1 MTKIIRLLDLVY
13 GLNMTL
19 FEVVENFISLRA
31 PNSQKSYRAIFKE
44 WCAHFNTSYGSRGAA
59 GAIRKASQVDVIQF
73 LNAQRKKK
81 GYQTPKNSNLSQ
93 GTVFRKFTIL
103 RAIYDFLVTESYLET
118 NPFSKTLINKPNQTG
133 EKRPSTLIPFESV
146 KKMLEIAKYDNPKDA
161 AILSLLFGGG
171 LRRSE
176 VATLTLGDIDQ
187 QTDHIRLRLRETKSG
202 HTQYQTLP
210 DWASQAVKA
219 YTIHRYN
226 SGCTDENLLIPGRGE
241 KQIDGKTIAR
251 IFKRYAKRAG
261 VKGRVSPHSARAT
274 AITKLFTDREDPVA
288 IQEFARHS
296 SLLVTQRYDLRES
309 LGESIAKKLKFLFI
323 FSLAGMMKIMYEAT

>member
-1 MTKIIRLLDLVY
+1 MAPSLRLLDLIY
-13 GLNMTL
+13 GSTMTL

-31 PNSQKSYRAIFKE
+31 RNSQRSYRAILKE

-73 LNAQRKKK
+73 LNAQRKKR
-81 GYQTPKNSNLSQ
+81 GYFTPKNQNLSQ
-93 GTVFRKFTIL
+93 GTIFRKFTIL
-103 RAIYDFLVTESYLET
+103 RAMYDFLVVENYVQL
-118 NPFSKTLINKPNQTG
+118 NPFSTTLINKPNTNGG

-146 KKMLEIAKYDNPKDA
+146 KKMLEIASFDNPKDA

-176 VATLTLGDIDQ
+176 VASLKLGDITEL
-187 QTDHIRLRLRETKSG
+187 TDCIRLTLRETKSG
-202 HTQYQTLP
+202 GTQSQTLP
-210 DWASQAVKA
+210 DWASLAVKTWA
-219 YTIHRYN
+219 NHRIN
-226 SGCTDENLLIPGRGE
+226 SGFTEEDLLIPGRGE
-241 KQIDGKTIAR
+241 KQLDGKTISR

-296 SLLVTQRYDLRES
+296 SLVVTQRYDLRES
-309 LGESIAKKLKFLFI
+309 LGELAAKKLKF
-323 FSLAGMMKIMYEAT
+323 

>member
-1 MTKIIRLLDLVY
+1 MSKIIRYLDLIY
-13 GLNMTL
+13 GSSMTL
-19 FEVVENFISLRA
+19 FEIVENYISLRA
-31 PNSQKSYRAIFKE
+31 PNSQKSYRAILKE

-59 GAIRKASQVDVIQF
+59 GAIKKASQVDVIKF
-73 LNAQRKKK
+73 LSAQRKKK
-81 GYQTPKNSNLSQ
+81 GYVTPKNSNLSQ
-93 GTVFRKFTIL
+93 GTIFRKFTIL
-103 RAIYDFLVTESYLET
+103 RAIYDFLIAESYLET
-118 NPFSKTLINKPNQTG
+118 NPFSKTLINKPNTTTG

-146 KKMLEIAKYDNPKDA
+146 KKMLEIAQYDSPKDA

-187 QTDHIRLRLRETKSG
+187 QQDHIRLRLRDTKSG
-202 HTQYQTLP
+202 HTQSQTLP
-210 DWASQAVKA
+210 EWASQAVKA
-219 YTIHRYN
+219 YATHRYN
-226 SGCTDENLLIPGRGE
+226 SGFTDEDLLIPGRGE
-241 KQIDGKTIAR
+241 KRIDGKTIAR

-309 LGESIAKKLKFLFI
+309 LGESIAKKLKF
-323 FSLAGMMKIMYEAT
+323 